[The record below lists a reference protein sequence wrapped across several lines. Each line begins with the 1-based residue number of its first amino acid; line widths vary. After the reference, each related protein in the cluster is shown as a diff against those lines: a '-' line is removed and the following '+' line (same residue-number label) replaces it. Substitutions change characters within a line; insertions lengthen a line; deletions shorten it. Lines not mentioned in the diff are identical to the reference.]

1 MSGKGPGSRFVEV
14 PARAIRARLEAAGF
28 TETVFFN
35 EVVFVLVH
43 QRIGARGG
51 LVGCKHSEVKVYTSL
66 SVDAGEARA
75 VGTDAIRVVAI
86 YERLTPN
93 RTKPFVKVLYKGKRV
108 HRTGTVEGVL
118 DRLIERA
125 REAYGAINEAMKD
138 PEKTCFECYGRRAG
152 GTRP

>member
-35 EVVFVLVH
+35 EVVFIRVH
-43 QRIGARGG
+43 AR
-51 LVGCKHSEVKVYTSL
+51 CRHSEVKVYTSL

-125 REAYGAINEAMKD
+125 REAYGAINEAMKA